1 MNSAIQFWRPTSLSA
16 NLGIHRLTAK
26 NRDQLRKP
34 MLGNRVWMGYLYLF
48 TCLSILQRLYLINRI
63 ALAEYRFLYCS
74 SKVITQELRQN
85 YHSDLMDITFTKIR
99 QQIDTA
105 KNRRLIKIEKCL
117 RSHLHSITPSLRIFS
132 NGSLVSIGS
141 PITALIQLRISI
153 FCSASASF
161 VNIHCTSALWDR
173 FSIS

>member
-1 MNSAIQFWRPTSLSA
+1 
-16 NLGIHRLTAK
+16 
-26 NRDQLRKP
+26 
-34 MLGNRVWMGYLYLF
+34 
-48 TCLSILQRLYLINRI
+48 LINRI

-74 SKVITQELRQN
+74 SKVITQDLRQN

-161 VNIHCTSALWDR
+161 VNIHQLYGIASLYRDPKKRHRTRGGNSVNSQMIFIFFSRSDSLVNLQHRFYYRYHRTSWASLQYLVKH
-173 FSIS
+173 

>member
-1 MNSAIQFWRPTSLSA
+1 
-16 NLGIHRLTAK
+16 
-26 NRDQLRKP
+26 
-34 MLGNRVWMGYLYLF
+34 
-48 TCLSILQRLYLINRI
+48 LINRI

-74 SKVITQELRQN
+74 SKVITQDLRQN
-85 YHSDLMDITFTKIR
+85 YHSDLIDITFTKIR
-99 QQIDTA
+99 QQINTA
-105 KNRRLIKIEKCL
+105 KSRRLIKIEKCL

-161 VNIHCTSALWDR
+161 VNVHQLYGIASLYRDPKKRHHTRGGNSVNSQMIFNLFSRSDSLVNLQHRFYYRYHRTSWASLQYLVKH
-173 FSIS
+173 